1 MSNTEINN
9 HRMQTEE
16 DRRSGTSYW
25 FGVAGKV
32 IEDKLNQE
40 LSKNNVSYGWLV
52 TPLVV
57 LISFSCEAGLKSL
70 LLKSNKQPK
79 KTHDLFK
86 LFTEL
91 DADTQDRIKKN
102 ITSTEFEAT
111 LKKSSKTFEEWR
123 YLESKAEDQN
133 LSANLLFLKELNTGI
148 HKCLGFPSPLNQS

>member
-40 LSKNNVSYGWLV
+40 LSKNNVSYGWLF

-57 LISFSCEAGLKSL
+57 LISFSWKRG
-70 LLKSNKQPK
+70 
-79 KTHDLFK
+79 
-86 LFTEL
+86 
-91 DADTQDRIKKN
+91 
-102 ITSTEFEAT
+102 
-111 LKKSSKTFEEWR
+111 
-123 YLESKAEDQN
+123 
-133 LSANLLFLKELNTGI
+133 
-148 HKCLGFPSPLNQS
+148 